1 MARSDHREAKG
12 GVRVFGLMLGYG
24 FLGVLAL
31 VLFLTFTASGIT
43 WLIATVVPG
52 TAETG
57 RRSVGLVAGI
67 SGAILATVLVVGAVL
82 QPPGAGAQPR
92 GPGPGAPGAPQQQPP
107 AR

>member
-1 MARSDHREAKG
+1 M
-12 GVRVFGLMLGYG
+12 FGMMLGYG

-31 VLFLTFTASGIT
+31 VLFLTFAASGVT

-52 TAETG
+52 TTDAG

-82 QPPGAGAQPR
+82 ASPGSGAQPR
-92 GPGPGAPGAPQQQPP
+92 GPGPVVPQQQQPRPP
-107 AR
+107 

>member
-1 MARSDHREAKG
+1 MVRFDHGEAKG
-12 GVRVFGLMLGYG
+12 GARVFGVMLGYG

-31 VLFLTFTASGIT
+31 VLFLTFAASGIT

-67 SGAILATVLVVGAVL
+67 SGAILAAVLVVGAVL
-82 QPPGAGAQPR
+82 VFPGPGAQPR
-92 GPGPGAPGAPQQQPP
+92 GPGLGGPGTPQQQQPRP
-107 AR
+107 